1 MEVELRLNLRVS
13 ATRVDLTDIDMHT
26 LTRESQEVM
35 IGSIVVRTFPIDAGV
50 VDP

>member
-13 ATRVDLTDIDMHT
+13 ATRVDLTDLDMHI

-35 IGSIVVRTFPIDAGV
+35 IGSIVVRKFPINAV
-50 VDP
+50 TVDP